1 MSTRNQTAEIAEQE
15 PGTGTIVVLV
25 AGLSMLGQFAI
36 ATYLP
41 AFSAMAQ
48 ALHASPTQ
56 IQQSLSAYLLPFAM
70 MIPWHGAISDATG
83 RRRMILLGN
92 ALFTVGSLMCA
103 AAPGISLL
111 YAGRA
116 LQGMSAGAGV
126 IIGRAMVRDV
136 FHGTDAQKIMAL
148 VAMIFAL
155 APALAPVCG
164 GWLLLWTGW
173 RGIFIF
179 LAILSASLLVIS
191 WFLVPETLPPSRR
204 HPLHPVALGGAYATL
219 FANPRFV
226 ALAFANAAVNLGIY
240 LYVLAAPTFVVKH
253 LGLGAQSFGYLFVP
267 IVVGLIAGAAI
278 AHRIAGQGSP
288 VRSVMLGH
296 MVMIAA
302 GVINI
307 GVNAVHASPLPWS
320 LVALPIFAAGMMI
333 TQPSLQVMALD
344 CFPERR
350 GLASSCYVTVQQF
363 GNFLSSALL
372 VPILLGSTLY
382 MALGMAILQC
392 LGLLMFCIARR
403 EGGIERSPV
412 NAADCGS
419 VNDMASP
426 AATAADS
433 IPRISGTGR
442 SFAAPLRDTAT
453 EATREPS
460 RKSAQ

>member
-1 MSTRNQTAEIAEQE
+1 MTTVIPTAESEERGFSTA
-15 PGTGTIVVLV
+15 TIVVLV

-41 AFSAMAQ
+41 AFSVMAQ

-56 IQQSLSAYLLPFAM
+56 VQQSLSAYLLPFAL
-70 MIPWHGAISDATG
+70 MIPWHGAISDAIG
-83 RRRMILLGN
+83 RRRMILAGN
-92 ALFTVGSLMCA
+92 VLFTIGSLMCA
-103 AAPGISLL
+103 AAPSMSLF

-116 LQGMSAGAGV
+116 MQGMSAGVGV
-126 IIGRAMVRDV
+126 VIGRAMVRDV

-173 RGIFIF
+173 RSIFIF
-179 LAILSASLLVIS
+179 LAILSASLVVVT
-191 WFLVPETLPPSRR
+191 WFFVPETLPPSGR
-204 HPLHPVALGGAYATL
+204 HPLHPVPLARAYAAL
-219 FANPRFV
+219 FTKPRFL
-226 ALAFANAAVNLGIY
+226 ALALANAAVNLGIY

-253 LGLGAQSFGYLFVP
+253 LGLGEQSFGYLFVP
-267 IVVGLIAGAAI
+267 IVLGLIAGAAV
-278 AHRIAGQGSP
+278 AHRIAGRGSP
-288 VRSVMLGH
+288 ARSVILGH
-296 MVMIAA
+296 LVMIVA

-307 GVNAVHASPLPWS
+307 SVNAMHASPLPWD
-320 LVALPIFAAGMMI
+320 LVALPIFGLGMML

-372 VPILLGSTLY
+372 VPLLLGSTLR

-392 LGLLMFCIARR
+392 LGLLVFFIAMRD
-403 EGGIERSPV
+403 GGS
-412 NAADCGS
+412 D
-419 VNDMASP
+419 
-426 AATAADS
+426 
-433 IPRISGTGR
+433 
-442 SFAAPLRDTAT
+442 
-453 EATREPS
+453 
-460 RKSAQ
+460 

>member
-1 MSTRNQTAEIAEQE
+1 MSTETPTAELGEQGFNT
-15 PGTGTIVVLV
+15 PTIVVLV

-41 AFSAMAQ
+41 AFSVMAL
-48 ALHASPTQ
+48 ALHATPTQ
-56 IQQSLSAYLLPFAM
+56 VQQSLSAYLLPFALM
-70 MIPWHGAISDATG
+70 VPWHGAISDAIG
-83 RRRMILLGN
+83 RRRMILVGN

-103 AAPGISLL
+103 ASPSISLL

-155 APALAPVCG
+155 SPALAPVCG
-164 GWLLLWTGW
+164 GWILLWTGW
-173 RGIFIF
+173 RGIFVF
-179 LAILSASLLVIS
+179 LAILSATLVVIT
-191 WFLVPETLPPSRR
+191 WFFVPETLPPSRR
-204 HPLHPVALGGAYATL
+204 HPLHPGSLGRAYATL
-219 FANPRFV
+219 FAKPRFV
-226 ALAFANAAVNLGIY
+226 TLALANAAVNLGIY

-267 IVVGLIAGAAI
+267 IVLGLIAGAAV

-288 VRSVMLGH
+288 ARSVLLGH
-296 MVMIAA
+296 LVMVVA

-307 GVNAVHASPLPWS
+307 GVNAMHASPLPRA
-320 LVALPIFAAGMMI
+320 LVALPIFSLGMML

-350 GLASSCYVTVQQF
+350 GLASSCYLTVQQF

-372 VPILLGSTLY
+372 VPLLLGSTLH
-382 MALGMAILQC
+382 MALGMAVLQC
-392 LGLLMFCIARR
+392 LGLVMFCIARR
-403 EGGIERSPV
+403 HGE
-412 NAADCGS
+412 S
-419 VNDMASP
+419 V
-426 AATAADS
+426 
-433 IPRISGTGR
+433 
-442 SFAAPLRDTAT
+442 
-453 EATREPS
+453 
-460 RKSAQ
+460 